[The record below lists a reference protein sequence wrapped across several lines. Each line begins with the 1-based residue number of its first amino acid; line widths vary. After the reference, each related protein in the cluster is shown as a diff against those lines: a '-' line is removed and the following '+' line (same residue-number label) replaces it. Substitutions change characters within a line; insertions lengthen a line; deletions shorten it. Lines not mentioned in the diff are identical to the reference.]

1 MMRQTYLY
9 LLCFVT
15 IVSSCKKDYLD
26 IKPKGKVIPSTYKD
40 YRLLL
45 NSTNSMAPSY
55 GQDEFATDNVEFYE
69 AQGLSYLGNSTY
81 KLHTWQNNVYVS
93 TDNDSQWSNLYK
105 QIYLSNVVLDG
116 MKTATGGS
124 EKDRN
129 QLIGEAMVHRAF
141 AYFSLVNMYAAQ
153 YDASTASADPG
164 VPLLLEA
171 TTSAQLVR
179 ASVQAVYDQVFL
191 DLNKAVTLL
200 SVTSTSAYEPS
211 LPAAY
216 SLLAR
221 ASLQIGKYPDAL
233 QHASKT
239 LELKGTLADYN
250 DYAAS
255 PASIFPL
262 SRNNP
267 ETLLLKNVS
276 NSYSWFSMS
285 HDLQN
290 VFTSSVGDLRFQIL
304 FSTTQEPFVGYVYYM
319 GEFLAFDTRTV
330 GPTVAEM
337 YLIRAECE
345 ARTNQPGLAMQDVNQ
360 LRKKRI
366 LKASYVD
373 LTASSADDA
382 LLKVLAERRR
392 ELCFRGLRLFDLKR
406 LNKESRFAKTLT
418 HSYNG
423 QQFELKPNDYRY
435 LFPIAPKL
443 SNLNP
448 ELTPN
453 QRN

>member
-1 MMRQTYLY
+1 MRQTYLY
-9 LLCFVT
+9 LLCFVA
-15 IVSSCKKDYLD
+15 IVSGCKKDYLD
-26 IKPKGKVIPSTYKD
+26 IKPKGKVIPSIYKD
-40 YRLLL
+40 FRLIL
-45 NSTNSMAPSY
+45 NSTSNMASSY
-55 GQDEFATDNVEFYE
+55 GQDEFVTDNVEFYE
-69 AQGLSYLGNSTY
+69 AQGLSYLGNSSY

-124 EKDRN
+124 EKERN

-141 AYFSLVNMYAAQ
+141 AYFSLVNIYSAQ

-164 VPLLLEA
+164 VPLLLEP
-171 TTSAQLVR
+171 TTTAQLVR
-179 ASVQAVYDQVFL
+179 ASVQAVYDQVFI
-191 DLNKAVTLL
+191 DLNKAITLL
-200 SVTSTSAYEPS
+200 SVTSTSTYEPS

-233 QHASKT
+233 QYASKT

-255 PASIFPL
+255 PATTFPL

-290 VFTSSVGDLRFQIL
+290 VFASSVGDLRFQIL
-304 FSTTQEPFVGYVYYM
+304 FSTTQDPFVGYVYYM

-345 ARTNQPGLAMQDVNQ
+345 ARANNAGGAMQDVNL

-373 LTASSADDA
+373 LMASSADDA

-406 LNKESRFAKTLT
+406 LNKEPRFAKTLT

-423 QQFELKPNDYRY
+423 ENFELKPNDYRY

-443 SNLNP
+443 TNLNP
-448 ELTPN
+448 ELAPN

>member
-1 MMRQTYLY
+1 MRQTYLY
-9 LLCFVT
+9 LLCFVA
-15 IVSSCKKDYLD
+15 IVSGCKKDYLD
-26 IKPKGKVIPSTYKD
+26 IKPKGKVIPSIYKD
-40 YRLLL
+40 FRLIL
-45 NSTNSMAPSY
+45 NSTSNLASSY
-55 GQDEFATDNVEFYE
+55 GQDEFVTDNVEFYE

-105 QIYLSNVVLDG
+105 QIYLSNIVLDG

-124 EKDRN
+124 EKERN

-141 AYFSLVNMYAAQ
+141 AYFSLVNMYSTQ

-164 VPLLLEA
+164 VPLLLEP

-179 ASVQAVYDQVFL
+179 ASVQAVYDQVFI
-191 DLNKAVTLL
+191 DLTKAITLL
-200 SVTSTSAYEPS
+200 SVTSTSTYEPS

-233 QHASKT
+233 QYASKT
-239 LELKGTLADYN
+239 LELKGALADYN

-255 PASIFPL
+255 PATTFPL

-285 HDLQN
+285 RDLQN
-290 VFTSSVGDLRFQIL
+290 VFASSGGDLRFQIL
-304 FSTTQEPFVGYVYYM
+304 FSTTQDPFVGYVYYM

-345 ARTNQPGLAMQDVNQ
+345 ARANNAAGAMQDVNQ

-373 LTASSADDA
+373 LTASSVDDA
-382 LLKVLAERRR
+382 LSKVLAERRR

-406 LNKESRFAKTLT
+406 LNKEPRFAKTLT
-418 HSYNG
+418 HSYKG
-423 QQFELKPNDYRY
+423 EQFELKPNDYRY

-443 SNLNP
+443 TNLNP
-448 ELTPN
+448 ELMPN

>member
-1 MMRQTYLY
+1 MRQTYLY
-9 LLCFVT
+9 LLCFVA
-15 IVSSCKKDYLD
+15 IVSGCKKDYLD
-26 IKPKGKVIPSTYKD
+26 IKPKGKVIPSIYKD
-40 YRLLL
+40 FRLIL
-45 NSTNSMAPSY
+45 NSTSNMASSY
-55 GQDEFATDNVEFYE
+55 GQDEFVTDNVEFYE
-69 AQGLSYLGNSTY
+69 AQGLSYLGNSSY
-81 KLHTWQNNVYVS
+81 RLHTWQNNVYVS

-124 EKDRN
+124 EKERN

-141 AYFSLVNMYAAQ
+141 AYFSLVNIYSAQ

-164 VPLLLEA
+164 VPLLLEP
-171 TTSAQLVR
+171 TTTALLVR
-179 ASVQAVYDQVFL
+179 ASVQAVYDQVFI
-191 DLNKAVTLL
+191 DLNKAITLL
-200 SVTSTSAYEPS
+200 SVTSTSTYEPS

-233 QHASKT
+233 QYASKT
-239 LELKGTLADYN
+239 LELKGALADYN

-255 PASIFPL
+255 PATTFPL

-290 VFTSSVGDLRFQIL
+290 VFASSVGDLRFQIL
-304 FSTTQEPFVGYVYYM
+304 FSTTQDPFVGYVYYM

-345 ARTNQPGLAMQDVNQ
+345 ARANNAGGAMQDVNL

-373 LTASSADDA
+373 LMASSADDA

-406 LNKESRFAKTLT
+406 LNKEPRFAKTLT

-423 QQFELKPNDYRY
+423 ENFELKPNDYRY

-443 SNLNP
+443 TNLNP
-448 ELTPN
+448 ELAPN

>member
-1 MMRQTYLY
+1 MRQTYLY
-9 LLCFVT
+9 LLCFVA
-15 IVSSCKKDYLD
+15 IVSGCKKDYLD

-40 YRLLL
+40 FRLLL
-45 NSTNSMAPSY
+45 NSTSNMASSY

-69 AQGLSYLGNSTY
+69 DQGLSYLGNSSY

-105 QIYLSNVVLDG
+105 QIYLSNIVLDG
-116 MKTATGGS
+116 MKTATGGA

-141 AYFSLVNMYAAQ
+141 AYFSLVNIYGAQ
-153 YDASTASADPG
+153 YDASTASTDPG
-164 VPLLLEA
+164 VPLLLEP
-171 TTSAQLVR
+171 TTTAQLVR
-179 ASVQAVYDQVFL
+179 ASVQAVYDQVFI
-191 DLNKAVTLL
+191 DLNKAITLL
-200 SVTSTSAYEPS
+200 SATSTSAYEPS

-216 SLLAR
+216 ALLAR
-221 ASLQIGKYPDAL
+221 TSLQIGKYSDAL
-233 QHASKT
+233 QYASKT
-239 LELKGTLADYN
+239 ITLKGTLADYN
-250 DYAAS
+250 NFTVNPS
-255 PASIFPL
+255 STFPL

-267 ETLLLKNVS
+267 ETLLMKNVS

-290 VFTSSVGDLRFQIL
+290 VFASSVGDLRFQIL

-345 ARTNQPGLAMQDVNQ
+345 ARANNAGGAIQDVNE
-360 LRKKRI
+360 LRKRRI
-366 LKASYVD
+366 LKANYVD
-373 LTASSADDA
+373 LTASSVDDA

-406 LNKESRFAKTLT
+406 LNKDPRFAKTLT
-418 HSYNG
+418 HSYKG
-423 QQFELKPNDYRY
+423 EQFELKPNDYRY

-443 SNLNP
+443 TNLNP

>member
-1 MMRQTYLY
+1 MRQTYLY
-9 LLCFVT
+9 LLCFVA
-15 IVSSCKKDYLD
+15 IVSGCKKDYLD

-40 YRLLL
+40 FRLLL
-45 NSTNSMAPSY
+45 NSTSNMASSY

-69 AQGLSYLGNSTY
+69 DQGLSYLGNSSY

-105 QIYLSNVVLDG
+105 QIYLSNIVLDG
-116 MKTATGGS
+116 MKTATGGA

-141 AYFSLVNMYAAQ
+141 AYFSLVNIYGTQ
-153 YDASTASADPG
+153 YDASTASTDLG
-164 VPLLLEA
+164 VPLLLEP
-171 TTSAQLVR
+171 TTTAQLVR
-179 ASVQAVYDQVFL
+179 ASVQAVYDQVFV
-191 DLNKAVTLL
+191 DLNKAITLL

-216 SLLAR
+216 ALLAR
-221 ASLQIGKYPDAL
+221 ASLQIGKYSDAL
-233 QHASKT
+233 QYASKT
-239 LELKGTLADYN
+239 ITLKGTLADYN
-250 DYAAS
+250 NFTVNPS
-255 PASIFPL
+255 STFPL

-267 ETLLLKNVS
+267 ETLLMKNVS

-290 VFTSSVGDLRFQIL
+290 VFASSVGDLRFQIL

-345 ARTNQPGLAMQDVNQ
+345 ARANNAGGAMQDVNE
-360 LRKKRI
+360 LRKRRI
-366 LKASYVD
+366 LKANYVD
-373 LTASSADDA
+373 LTASSVDDA

-406 LNKESRFAKTLT
+406 LNKDPRFAKTLT
-418 HSYNG
+418 HSYKG
-423 QQFELKPNDYRY
+423 EQFELKPNDYRY

-443 SNLNP
+443 TNLNP

>member
-1 MMRQTYLY
+1 MRQTYLY
-9 LLCFVT
+9 LLCFVA
-15 IVSSCKKDYLD
+15 IVSGCKKDYLD
-26 IKPKGKVIPSTYKD
+26 IKPKGKVIPSIYKD
-40 YRLLL
+40 FRLIL
-45 NSTNSMAPSY
+45 NSTSNMASSY
-55 GQDEFATDNVEFYE
+55 GQDEFVTDNVEFYE
-69 AQGLSYLGNSTY
+69 AQGLSYLGNSSY

-116 MKTATGGS
+116 MKTATAGS
-124 EKDRN
+124 EKERN

-141 AYFSLVNMYAAQ
+141 AYFSLVNIYSTQ

-164 VPLLLEA
+164 VPLLLEP
-171 TTSAQLVR
+171 TTTAQLVR
-179 ASVQAVYDQVFL
+179 ASVQAVYDQVFI
-191 DLNKAVTLL
+191 DLTKAITLL
-200 SVTSTSAYEPS
+200 SVTSTSTYEPS

-233 QHASKT
+233 QYASKT
-239 LELKGTLADYN
+239 LELKGALADYN

-255 PASIFPL
+255 PATTFPL

-290 VFTSSVGDLRFQIL
+290 VFASSVGDLRFQIL
-304 FSTTQEPFVGYVYYM
+304 FSTTQDPFVGYVYYM

-345 ARTNQPGLAMQDVNQ
+345 ARANNAAGAMQDVNL

-366 LKASYVD
+366 LKASYID

-382 LLKVLAERRR
+382 LVKVLAERRR

-406 LNKESRFAKTLT
+406 LNKELRFAKILT
-418 HSYNG
+418 HNYNG
-423 QQFELKPNDYRY
+423 EQFELKPNDYRY

-448 ELTPN
+448 ELTLN